1 MKVIEFNEP
10 EYITIT
16 HSNWAEYPR
25 PKDSE
30 KEIHI
35 ILDKKENTLFLNI
48 NIKGKSVRLVHR
60 NFHTYNIYWSDI
72 VKSLL

>member
-35 ILDKKENTLFLNI
+35 ILDKKR
-48 NIKGKSVRLVHR
+48 K
-60 NFHTYNIYWSDI
+60 HTIP
-72 VKSLL
+72 